1 MGRVPDQPP
10 SPEMHNNF
18 NPMFH
23 PQPGPEP
30 PVYETEK
37 RYINN
42 GGIVNQPTGVPNMA
56 GPAQPT
62 YINTGGTVNQPTGVP
77 NMGRPAQPT
86 YINPGVMGNQ
96 PYGIQMTRPVI
107 QPSNWTSGLFDCMN
121 DGENAIIT
129 CFFPFVTFGQIAEVT
144 DEGATSCGT
153 GGILYGLICCLFGI
167 PCVYSC
173 TFRAKIRS
181 KFGLPDAPAPDW
193 ITHCFCEY
201 CALCQEYREL
211 KNRGLDP
218 AIGWS
223 GNVQRQ
229 RMGQQQEM
237 MTPPMGQRMMG

>member
-1 MGRVPDQPP
+1 MGRPDQTP
-10 SPEMHNNF
+10 SPRMNNNF

-23 PQPGPEP
+23 AQPPPEQ
-30 PVYETEK
+30 PVYEKQMVETEQK
-37 RYINN
+37 YPNN
-42 GGIVNQPTGVPNMA
+42 DGMVNQPV
-56 GPAQPT
+56 
-62 YINTGGTVNQPTGVP
+62 GVP
-77 NMGRPAQPT
+77 NMGRPTQPT
-86 YINPGVMGNQ
+86 YINPTVNQ
-96 PYGIQMTRPVI
+96 PYGVQMARPVI
-107 QPSNWTSGLFDCMN
+107 INQPSSNWTSGLFDCMN

-129 CFFPFVTFGQIAEVT
+129 CCFPFVTFGQIAEVT

-173 TFRAKIRS
+173 TFRAKIRN

-193 ITHCFCEY
+193 TTHCFCEY

-218 AIGWS
+218 SIGWS
-223 GNVQRQ
+223 GNMQRQ

-237 MTPPMGQRMMG
+237 MAPPMGQRMMG